1 MSKKNKNLKRQF
13 RSAKKMGAAPG
24 TITYMGSRTDSKF
37 VVTVAEYDKDNL
49 HLSQLKDVQGIG
61 RYTRTPE
68 ITWMNIVGLTDE
80 AKIGVIGKEFGFN
93 PLILEDAVNTHSRP
107 KIDEYEDYIF
117 GVFKMMYIDTNNE
130 LVIEHTAV
138 ILCKN
143 AVLVLQELEYDV
155 FGGVRERMGNKLGRI
170 RNNGPD
176 YLFFALIDS
185 IIDNYY
191 AVLEN
196 IYDQLEALEEEVYY
210 DPTPETAHNIQQLKK
225 EVMGVRKWAFPV
237 KELIGK
243 LIDSESPLITKET
256 KLYLRDVLDH
266 CNEINENLQLYREMS
281 TSLMEL
287 YMTNVSNKM
296 NEVMKVLTIMAS
308 IFIPLTFIAGVYGM
322 NFDFMPELH
331 WKYGYFMVLG
341 VMLLL
346 FIGMMLYFKRKKWL

>member
-1 MSKKNKNLKRQF
+1 
-13 RSAKKMGAAPG
+13 MGAAPG
-24 TITYMGSRTDSKF
+24 TITYQGRRSDSNF
-37 VVTVAEYDKDNL
+37 VITIAEYDKDKL
-49 HLSQLKDVQGIG
+49 QLAQITEVHDIG
-61 RYTRTPE
+61 RYKDTPE
-68 ITWMNIVGLTDE
+68 ITWLNIVGLSDE
-80 AKIGVIGKEFGFN
+80 EKIGIIGKEFGFN

-117 GVFKMMYIDTNNE
+117 GVFKMMYMDTNNE
-130 LVIEHTAV
+130 LVIEHTAM

-143 AVLVLQELEYDV
+143 AVLVMQEMEEDV

-176 YLFFALIDS
+176 YLFFALLES
-185 IIDNYY
+185 IIDNYF

-196 IYDQLEALEEEVYY
+196 IYNQLEALEEEVYN
-210 DPTPETAHNIQQLKK
+210 DPTPETAHKIQQLKK
-225 EVMGVRKWAFPV
+225 EVLGVRKWAFPV
-237 KELIGK
+237 KELIGR

-256 KLYLRDVLDH
+256 KLYLKDVLDH
-266 CNEINENLQLYREMS
+266 CYEVNENLQLYREMS

-322 NFDFMPELH
+322 NFDNMPELH
-331 WKYGYFMVLG
+331 WKYGYHMVLG
-341 VMLLL
+341 LMLLL
-346 FIGMMLYFKRKKWL
+346 FVAMAIYFKRKKWL